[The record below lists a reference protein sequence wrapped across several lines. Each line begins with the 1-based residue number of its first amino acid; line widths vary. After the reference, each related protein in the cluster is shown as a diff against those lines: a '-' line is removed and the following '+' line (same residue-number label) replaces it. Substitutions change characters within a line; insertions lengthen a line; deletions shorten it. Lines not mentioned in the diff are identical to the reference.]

1 MATISMKV
9 TNQIK
14 PKITAVLQEIS
25 KVLGEVDEYQVG
37 LLIQQIRKAE
47 IIIVCGVG
55 RMGLASKAFAMRLGH
70 MGLKAYALGD
80 STIPAVKK
88 GDLIIICSGS
98 GETQTMYD
106 LTLLGKQSGA
116 KIALI
121 SSYIDHNKSRMAK
134 IADTVVVINAPS
146 KLRKINGF
154 TSVQPMTTLNEQCLT
169 IFFDSLVLVLMDKLK
184 QTSDIMWKRHFNL
197 E

>member
-1 MATISMKV
+1 MTVKK
-9 TNQIK
+9 QIK
-14 PKITAVLQEIS
+14 SNISIILQEIS
-25 KVLGEVDEYQVG
+25 KVLEGVDEYQVE
-37 LLIQQIRKAE
+37 LLMKE
-47 IIIVCGVG
+47 IIKAKIIVVIGAG

-70 MGLKAYALGD
+70 MGLTAYSLGD
-80 STIPAVKK
+80 STLPAVKK
-88 GDLIIICSGS
+88 GDLIVVCSGS

-106 LTLLGKQSGA
+106 LTVLGKQSGA

-134 IADTVVVINAPS
+134 IADTIVVINAPS
-146 KLRKINGF
+146 KVRKISGF

-169 IFFDSLVLVLMDKLK
+169 IFFDSLVLLLMEKLK
-184 QTSDIMWKRHFNL
+184 KTSDIMWKRHSNL